1 MTKEELKE
9 KYDKAF
15 ISCIT
20 SAGWSSI
27 DDHLYGV
34 YSVMWGKT
42 PHKIYMY
49 DYVSYMKERCG
60 SVSTMNKCL
69 HSEEKEDEKY
79 DNIII
84 ENSFRKMVENLNA
97 ENIAYEMIRYES
109 YPILIT
115 ESGTIVFVCGSMIV
129 LNNEDVLPKWCEDG
143 LVFAEDDS
151 SSYEYL
157 IYDKD
162 GFTTMPLQIKRNE
175 VDIEMNYNDDLPDET
190 IREFLYSEDS
200 GLIILHGK
208 PGCGKSHYIREL
220 ITTVDRDFL
229 YMDQSA
235 FDNITDATFIRTLSD
250 YENAV
255 LILEDCE
262 SMLVGRLEGN
272 NKLSALLNLTDGLL
286 GDSFKFK
293 IICTFNSNIGKIDAA
308 LLRKGRLKVKYE
320 FKELS
325 VEKVQA
331 LAEKLGKKRPMKKMM
346 LTDVYNDE
354 NDIVT
359 SEEKSMGFL

>member
-1 MTKEELKE
+1 MSKEELKE

-60 SVSTMNKCL
+60 SISTMNKCV
-69 HSEEKEDEKY
+69 HGEEKEDEKY

-84 ENSFRKMVENLNA
+84 ENSFQKMVENLNA

-115 ESGTIVFVCGSMIV
+115 ESGTIVFVCGSMTV

-151 SSYEYL
+151 SS
-157 IYDKD
+157 
-162 GFTTMPLQIKRNE
+162 P
-175 VDIEMNYNDDLPDET
+175 
-190 IREFLYSEDS
+190 
-200 GLIILHGK
+200 
-208 PGCGKSHYIREL
+208 
-220 ITTVDRDFL
+220 
-229 YMDQSA
+229 A
-235 FDNITDATFIRTLSD
+235 
-250 YENAV
+250 
-255 LILEDCE
+255 
-262 SMLVGRLEGN
+262 
-272 NKLSALLNLTDGLL
+272 SALYAG
-286 GDSFKFK
+286 
-293 IICTFNSNIGKIDAA
+293 A
-308 LLRKGRLKVKYE
+308 LPSR
-320 FKELS
+320 
-325 VEKVQA
+325 
-331 LAEKLGKKRPMKKMM
+331 
-346 LTDVYNDE
+346 
-354 NDIVT
+354 IV
-359 SEEKSMGFL
+359 